1 MTVQEFYAEIGG
13 DYDDIMSRL
22 RTEERITKFAG
33 MFAKDESYNTLV
45 KSIEGANTEEAFRA
59 AHTMKGMCQNMAF
72 KKLFESTHT
81 ITETLRGKDLDT
93 AKIQLEDVTRDYNM
107 VIDGIH
113 KLLS

>member
-1 MTVQEFYAEIGG
+1 
-13 DYDDIMSRL
+13 
-22 RTEERITKFAG
+22 
-33 MFAKDESYNTLV
+33 
-45 KSIEGANTEEAFRA
+45 
-59 AHTMKGMCQNMAF
+59 MKGMCQNMAF